1 MTPAPWHT
9 VLALAL
15 VGERFDLGLQ
25 DRPDVAR
32 LLADLDSR
40 GFGRR
45 RVEQIARGTSPWPFP
60 LLPADREGL
69 GGAQF
74 FAALREARRA
84 LGLETLTV
92 HAPSRRREL
101 NADERRLLAD
111 VPPHWGNG

>member
-74 FAALREARRA
+74 FAALREAGVERIHNN
-84 LGLETLTV
+84 LESSEKFFPNICTT
-92 HAPSRRREL
+92 HSWR
-101 NADERRLLAD
+101 
-111 VPPHWGNG
+111 GCYG